1 MGSRPGRH
9 SFRDWLSHFEPLFNK
24 LSLNHFR
31 TLMLSK
37 IAARYQITAVKVAID
52 RAPRGKFSCPIS
64 QPDHIPFL
72 AVQGL
77 KFSPVIGWRSQV
89 ANWPKS
95 LLAYLP

>member
-1 MGSRPGRH
+1 MFGLSKITARYQITAELR
-9 SFRDWLSHFEPLFNK
+9 SFHPAIA
-24 LSLNHFR
+24 
-31 TLMLSK
+31 LSK